1 MRALF
6 GLGQVEGGPSR
17 HHFFPVVNEAVQALL
32 KADRPGLA
40 VFDGD
45 QYGAEGHL
53 QLRVLVELVQN
64 DVGYL
69 AALEFHHDADAFLA
83 GFIPQVGD
91 AGDLLVVDQLGDR
104 GNEVRFVD
112 GVGYLGDNNV
122 VLAHLAGLDARRASD
137 LQSSAARLV
146 HVDDLAVAA
155 DDAAG
160 REVRSGQDGHKFL
173 QRHFRI
179 LDEHDKRVAKFAQVV
194 GRNVGRHTDRDAAR
208 AVQKKLRDFR
218 RQNRRFRHGLVE
230 VRHEIDGVL
239 VDVRQHFLRQGRHA
253 ALGVAV
259 GRGGVAVD
267 GTEVALPVHQR
278 ISHAPGLRHTHQG
291 VVNSRV
297 TVRVILLQDFADHAG
312 ALGVFAVVQ

>member
-6 GLGQVEGGPSR
+6 GFGQVEGGSSR
-17 HHFFPVVNEAVQALL
+17 HHFFPVVDEAVQALL
-32 KADRPGLA
+32 QADRPGLA

-53 QLRVLVELVQN
+53 QLRVFVELVQN
-64 DVGYL
+64 HVGYF
-69 AALEFHHDADAFLA
+69 AALQFHHDTDAFLA
-83 GFIPQVGD
+83 GFVPKVGD
-91 AGDLLVVDQLGDR
+91 AGDLLVIDQFGDR
-104 GNEVRFVD
+104 GHEVRFVD
-112 GVGYLGDNNV
+112 GVGYLGDDDV
-122 VLAHLAGLDARRASD
+122 VFAHLPGLDARRAPD
-137 LQSSAARLV
+137 LQSAAARLV
-146 HVDDLAVAA
+146 HVDYFAVAA

-160 REVRSGQDGHKFL
+160 REVRPGQDGHKFL
-173 QRHFRI
+173 QRDFRI

-239 VDVRQHFLRQGRHA
+239 VDVSQHFLSQGRHA

-259 GRGGVAVD
+259 GRRGVAVD
-267 GTEVALPVHQR
+267 TAEVALSVHQR
-278 ISHAPGLRHTHQG
+278 ISHAPGLRHTH
-291 VVNSRV
+291 
-297 TVRVILLQDFADHAG
+297 
-312 ALGVFAVVQ
+312 